1 MNRSLRLFRTGFW
14 VLALAA
20 VGCGSS
26 SPSVTDGGKTD
37 GAAGSK
43 TDGSAGAGGAAGK
56 GGAAGESSTGNG
68 ASGGAKGGAGG
79 AAAGTSGGGGEK
91 TDGGGLDLGGIAP
104 PTVMTAT
111 VTNRRATTFEL
122 VWTAP
127 SINGAAVTGYQV
139 RYAKVP
145 ITATNF
151 DDTTV
156 TTAITYTGTPKAPG
170 MTDGMTVNLYIEN
183 AYYFAVEGADP
194 AGDRSALNATTAA
207 VGAHFNITTIASTS
221 GTNEELGYALDGSGD
236 LNGDGK
242 SDIIAGTFEGHAA
255 YLYFGTTPNFAPTA
269 ASVVFSGTSPG
280 FGNGVA
286 AIGDI
291 DKDGFEDLAIADF
304 DALNVASTGKIYI
317 YKGRTTWPATLTDAQ
332 ANYVITPDA
341 TYAATNFGLSITRLG
356 DFDGNGVD
364 DFAVGASAY
373 ATRVGRVLIV
383 RGKAG
388 GIGNITLPDTTKT
401 ITIDGDATLTRAI
414 FGYRV
419 LGLGHFYSVTTGTTL
434 IVSAP
439 GTSNGTNPDNEG
451 RIYAFHGQSGTTGA
465 IAIASA
471 DEELVG
477 PGKPAQIG
485 DELANLGPIV
495 NTLPAVGIGNPAD
508 TVSVAGVTGTAYIT
522 SGSTTTGPFASKI
535 IETETGTSGAGQ
547 LIFGGGIPGR
557 NTTYSLIGS
566 AAPDV
571 AIVANGTAT
580 KIAIMDGALLTGT
593 SRDFTT
599 TAQVLAPLPNGWPNT
614 AEAAGGLIPDI
625 NGDGYPDFAV
635 SDSASAIAGEVVVY
649 W

>member
-356 DFDGNGVD
+356 DFDGDGVARALRRSRCRRWSRGCRPGPSPPARRRRSVFEQMVD
-364 DFAVGASAY
+364 AEQIAAHADGPGDRRALDLEHALDFVEQLDRRAAVAVQLVDEGHD
-373 ATRVGRVLIV
+373 GRVAQAAHV
-383 RGKAG
+383 
-388 GIGNITLPDTTKT
+388 
-401 ITIDGDATLTRAI
+401 
-414 FGYRV
+414 
-419 LGLGHFYSVTTGTTL
+419 H
-434 IVSAP
+434 
-439 GTSNGTNPDNEG
+439 
-451 RIYAFHGQSGTTGA
+451 
-465 IAIASA
+465 
-471 DEELVG
+471 EL
-477 PGKPAQIG
+477 
-485 DELANLGPIV
+485 
-495 NTLPAVGIGNPAD
+495 
-508 TVSVAGVTGTAYIT
+508 
-522 SGSTTTGPFASKI
+522 
-535 IETETGTSGAGQ
+535 
-547 LIFGGGIPGR
+547 
-557 NTTYSLIGS
+557 
-566 AAPDV
+566 
-571 AIVANGTAT
+571 
-580 KIAIMDGALLTGT
+580 DGALFDALGAVDDHQRGIHRGQRAIGVLGEVLVARRVEQIDDAVVVRETASPRR
-593 SRDFTT
+593 SRRCR
-599 TAQVLAPLPNGWPNT
+599 AAAPGASSPRSHAGWPCGPSPCPPSGWRRRT
-614 AEAAGGLIPDI
+614 AAASRSGWSCPRRGGK
-625 NGDGYPDFAV
+625 
-635 SDSASAIAGEVVVY
+635 
-649 W
+649 